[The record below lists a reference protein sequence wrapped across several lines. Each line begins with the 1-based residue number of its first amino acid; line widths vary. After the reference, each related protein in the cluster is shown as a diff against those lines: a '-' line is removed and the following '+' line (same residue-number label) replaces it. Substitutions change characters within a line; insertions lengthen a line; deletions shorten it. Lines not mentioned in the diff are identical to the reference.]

1 MRVSVEI
8 PDELVAALV
17 VPGQDAAR
25 AALEAWG
32 LEAYRERRL
41 SAFQLRTLL
50 GIPSRWDLD
59 AFLKEHEV
67 YDYAMEEFEKDLATI
82 HASAKSGKPTARHD
96 CRGRCQ
102 SSPLFGAD
110 SSHRRAAAA
119 IPPGGCPAN
128 GCRGVTE
135 QKYARS
141 GARLDG
147 SAAVL
152 VRNS

>member
-82 HASAKSGKPTARHD
+82 HASREKRQTD
-96 CRGRCQ
+96 
-102 SSPLFGAD
+102 
-110 SSHRRAAAA
+110 
-119 IPPGGCPAN
+119 
-128 GCRGVTE
+128 
-135 QKYARS
+135 
-141 GARLDG
+141 
-147 SAAVL
+147 SAA
-152 VRNS
+152 